1 MRATPLLQR
10 ERSVSSSGSK
20 RRRRHWMPGI
30 LLAFAAAVI
39 MATIVLHQHAAHAVG
54 ALVAKQLPHH
64 TCQKHPRFWRD
75 DVQGATR
82 TAYTKAAADCYRT
95 RRKHNVAVTTLLPD
109 RACPGRY
116 PIHDA
121 LKRLSASISNILVNN
136 PADVLLFHTGWT
148 DLDLQAVKAVM
159 PDAHALCIATEHWMA
174 PRTIRPW
181 EAVTGDEFGAGYR
194 SMCRWYSIHVSA
206 YRVALMHA
214 MSFWKGCSVH
224 LVP

>member
-1 MRATPLLQR
+1 
-10 ERSVSSSGSK
+10 
-20 RRRRHWMPGI
+20 MPGI